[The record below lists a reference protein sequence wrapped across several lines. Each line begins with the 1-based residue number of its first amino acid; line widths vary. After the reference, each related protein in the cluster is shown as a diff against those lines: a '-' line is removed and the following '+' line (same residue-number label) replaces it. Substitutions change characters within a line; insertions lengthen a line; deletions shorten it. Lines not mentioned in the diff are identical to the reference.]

1 MRLRP
6 IVAFVCVVMLRSQA
20 SAAQASGS
28 ALMTGTVLTAIT
40 ISGSDLSFGM
50 VMPSDSKHVA
60 APLGGRFVLT
70 MAAATPVTIAYA
82 LPASLGPRVTLSAWE
97 LLSNFLNDGATAQA
111 IPVGA
116 LNGSFTAATPT
127 GSLYLWI
134 GATVT
139 TVNAGVGSYSQP
151 ITLTVTYN

>member
-6 IVAFVCVVMLRSQA
+6 IIAFMCLAMLRSHPA
-20 SAAQASGS
+20 SAQASGS

-40 ISGSDLSFGM
+40 ISGSDLSFGI

-60 APLGGRFVLT
+60 APLGGRFVVT

-82 LPASLGPRVTLSAWE
+82 LPASLGPQVTLSAWE
-97 LLSNFLNDGATAQA
+97 LLSNTLNDGATAQA
-111 IPVGA
+111 VPVGS
-116 LNGSFTAATPT
+116 LNGSFTASTPT

-139 TVNAGVGSYSQP
+139 TVNAGIGSYSQP

>member
-6 IVAFVCVVMLRSQA
+6 MIAFVCLAILRPHP
-20 SAAQASGS
+20 AAGQASGS

-40 ISGSDLSFGM
+40 ITGSDLSFGN

-60 APLGGRFVLT
+60 APLGGRFVVT

-82 LPASLGPRVTLSAWE
+82 LPLSLGPQVTLSAWE
-97 LLSNFLNDGATAQA
+97 LLSNSVNDGATALA
-111 IPVGA
+111 IPIGA
-116 LNGSFTAATPT
+116 PGGSFTASTPT
-127 GSLYLWI
+127 GSLYLWV

-139 TVNAGVGSYSQP
+139 TTNAGVGSYSQP

>member
-6 IVAFVCVVMLRSQA
+6 IVAFMCLVILRPHPA
-20 SAAQASGS
+20 AAQASGS

-40 ISGSDLSFGM
+40 ITGSDLSFGI
-50 VMPSDSKHVA
+50 VMPTDSKRVA
-60 APLGGRFVLT
+60 APLGGRFVVT

-82 LPASLGPRVTLSAWE
+82 LPASLGPRVTLGAWE
-97 LLSNFLNDGATAQA
+97 LLSNTLNDGATAQA
-111 IPVGA
+111 VPVGSP
-116 LNGSFTAATPT
+116 NGSFTASTPT
-127 GSLYLWI
+127 GNLYLWI

-139 TVNAGVGSYSQP
+139 TVNAGIGSYSQP

>member
-6 IVAFVCVVMLRSQA
+6 MIVFMCLAMLRA
-20 SAAQASGS
+20 HPAAAQASGS

-40 ISGSDLSFGM
+40 ITGSDLSFGN
-50 VMPSDSKHVA
+50 VMSSDSKRVA
-60 APLGGRFVLT
+60 APLGGRFVVT

-82 LPASLGPRVTLSAWE
+82 LPASLGPQVTLSAWE
-97 LLSNFLNDGATAQA
+97 LLSNSVNDGATAQA

-116 LNGSFTAATPT
+116 LNGSFTASTPT
-127 GSLYLWI
+127 GSLYLWV

-139 TVNAGVGSYSQP
+139 TVGAGVGSYSQP